1 MIGTYYTTNAS
12 LPSQTK
18 LTMLKVYPALH
29 CLTVTHC
36 LVIGCN
42 SDPLGHRLWGS
53 GSHLN
58 VPS

>member
-1 MIGTYYTTNAS
+1 MIGTSYTTNVS

-36 LVIGCN
+36 LVTGCN
-42 SDPLGHRLWGS
+42 ADPLGHCLRGS